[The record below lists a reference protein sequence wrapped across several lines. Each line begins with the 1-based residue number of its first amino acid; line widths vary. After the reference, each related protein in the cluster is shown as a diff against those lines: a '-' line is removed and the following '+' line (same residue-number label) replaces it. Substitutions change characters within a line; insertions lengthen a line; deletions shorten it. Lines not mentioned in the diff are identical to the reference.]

1 MKSNQIMN
9 LLNSVVVKL
18 WLTII
23 FIVTTVLILLSAALI
38 TFIQSYF
45 TQETEDSLLKDAKR
59 ISQLVE
65 SSDDRATAIE
75 HSRKLIEGPVG
86 LIIMDD
92 KDKDNHGNDI
102 TKNEMFKEIKNN
114 KDYERVF
121 DHGKQISEHV
131 TVNLNGKQRT
141 YVLIGYPTKNIET
154 ENNPNS
160 EYSGVFIYQDLK
172 TIEETNN
179 VITVIILII
188 AIIFLAITTVFAF
201 FLSSRITKPLRNL
214 RTQALKVSKGD
225 YAQVVP
231 VNSKDEIGEL
241 SRTFNTMSSEIQQ
254 HIDALSSSK
263 NIRDSLINSMV
274 EGVLGFNDKKEIIIS
289 NKLANTT
296 LKMLDEYALEK
307 LDEQNELTFSSKK
320 TQFEVYEINTR
331 YFVIITSYIEQIQPD
346 GRSGI
351 VAIIRDMTNEHNMDQ
366 MKKDF
371 IANVSHELRTPIA
384 LLQGYTE
391 SIVDGIVT
399 EPDEIHESLSI
410 VLDETKRLNR
420 LVNELLNVARMDA
433 EGLTVDKTI
442 QPIDPLLNKMQ
453 QKYQKQA
460 KDLELNMSLNP
471 DTHQR
476 LWYFDSDRIEQ
487 VLTNLIDN
495 ASRYTE
501 PGDAINIEIDETD
514 SEQILYISDTGSGIA
529 PEHLQQVFDR
539 FYKVDTSRKRGKQ
552 GTGLGLFICRM
563 IIDSHGGTIDVKS
576 ELGKGTIFIIS
587 LPKPETDGDN
597 T

>member
-1 MKSNQIMN
+1 MNQ
-9 LLNSVVVKL
+9 LNSVVIKL

-59 ISQLVE
+59 ISQLLE
-65 SSDDRATAIE
+65 SADNRETAIQ

-86 LIIMDD
+86 LIIMNDKHIDRQD
-92 KDKDNHGNDI
+92 KDK
-102 TKNEMFKEIKNN
+102 TKNKMVKEIKKSNDYNQVFNN
-114 KDYERVF
+114 
-121 DHGKQISEHV
+121 GKQVSEHV
-131 TVNLNGKQRT
+131 TLNMNGNQRT
-141 YVLIGYPTKNIET
+141 YILIGYPTKAISSADNHT
-154 ENNPNS
+154 NKF
-160 EYSGVFIYQDLK
+160 SGVFIYQDLK
-172 TIEETNN
+172 TIEDTNN

-188 AIIFLAITTVFAF
+188 AIIFLAITTIFAF

-231 VNSKDEIGEL
+231 VNSRDEIGEL
-241 SRTFNTMSSEIQQ
+241 SRAFNTMSSEIQQ

-289 NKLANTT
+289 NKMANTT
-296 LKMLDEYALEK
+296 LQMLDDFALEK
-307 LDEQNELTFSSKK
+307 LDEQNELTFKNKK

-371 IANVSHELRTPIA
+371 IANVSHELRTPIS

-399 EPDEIHESLSI
+399 EPAEIHESLSI

-433 EGLTVDKTI
+433 EGLTVKKVV
-442 QPIDPLLNKMQ
+442 QPIDHLLDKVQ
-453 QKYQKQA
+453 QKYQKHA
-460 KDLELNMSLNP
+460 KDLGLNMNLSPN
-471 DTHQR
+471 THNQM
-476 LWYFDSDRIEQ
+476 WYYDSDRIEQ

-501 PGDAINIEIDETD
+501 PGDEIKIEFGETQT
-514 SEQILYISDTGSGIA
+514 ENILYISDTGSGIA

-539 FYKVDTSRKRGKQ
+539 FYKVDTARKRGKQ

-563 IIDSHGGTIDVKS
+563 IIHEHGGTIDVKS
-576 ELGKGTIFIIS
+576 TLGKGTTFIIT
-587 LPKPETDGDN
+587 LPKPKTN
-597 T
+597 

>member
-1 MKSNQIMN
+1 MNQ
-9 LLNSVVVKL
+9 LNSVVIKL

-59 ISQLVE
+59 IRQLLE
-65 SSDDRATAIE
+65 SADNRETAIQ

-86 LIIMDD
+86 LIIMNDKHIDRQD
-92 KDKDNHGNDI
+92 KDK
-102 TKNEMFKEIKNN
+102 TKNKMVKEIKKSNDYNQVFNN
-114 KDYERVF
+114 
-121 DHGKQISEHV
+121 GKQVSEHV
-131 TVNLNGKQRT
+131 TLNMNGNQRT
-141 YVLIGYPTKNIET
+141 YVLIGYPTKAISSADNHT
-154 ENNPNS
+154 NKF
-160 EYSGVFIYQDLK
+160 SGVFIYQDLK
-172 TIEETNN
+172 TIEDTNN

-188 AIIFLAITTVFAF
+188 AIIFLAITTIFAF

-231 VNSKDEIGEL
+231 VNSRDEIGEL
-241 SRTFNTMSSEIQQ
+241 SRAFNTMSSEIQQ

-289 NKLANTT
+289 NKMANTT
-296 LKMLDEYALEK
+296 LQMLDDFALEK
-307 LDEQNELTFSSKK
+307 LDEQNELTFKNKK

-371 IANVSHELRTPIA
+371 IANVSHELRTPIS

-399 EPDEIHESLSI
+399 EPAEIHESLSI

-433 EGLTVDKTI
+433 EGLTVEKVV
-442 QPIDPLLNKMQ
+442 QPIDHLLDKVQ
-453 QKYQKQA
+453 QKYQKHA
-460 KDLELNMSLNP
+460 KDLGLNMNLSPN
-471 DTHQR
+471 THNQM
-476 LWYFDSDRIEQ
+476 WYYDSDRIEQ

-501 PGDAINIEIDETD
+501 PGDEIKIEYGETQT
-514 SEQILYISDTGSGIA
+514 ENILYISDTGSGIA

-539 FYKVDTSRKRGKQ
+539 FYKVDTARKRGKQ

-563 IIDSHGGTIDVKS
+563 IIHEHGGTIDVKS
-576 ELGKGTIFIIS
+576 TLGKGTTFIIT
-587 LPKPETDGDN
+587 LPKPKTN
-597 T
+597 